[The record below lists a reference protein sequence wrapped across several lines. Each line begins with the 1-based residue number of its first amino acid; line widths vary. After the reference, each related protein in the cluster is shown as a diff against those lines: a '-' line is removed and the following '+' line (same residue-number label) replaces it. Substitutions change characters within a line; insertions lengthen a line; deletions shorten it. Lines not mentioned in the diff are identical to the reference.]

1 MALLPI
7 LTAPDPRLKKKAKPV
22 EKVDDGVRRLMAE
35 MLETMYAAPGI
46 GLAAPQ
52 VGVGK
57 RVLVLDVAREG
68 EPKNPMKL
76 VNPEIVWV
84 SDDDNTYE
92 EGCLSVPEHY
102 AEVARP
108 RAVKVRYRDETGA
121 ERLIEAE
128 GLLATC
134 LQHEIDHLDGIL
146 FIDHL
151 SALKRNMILRK
162 LLKEKKAAERG
173 DEKDEKPGE
182 SPQHSL

>member
-1 MALLPI
+1 MALLTI

-57 RVLVLDVAREG
+57 RVIVLDVAREG
-68 EPKNPMKL
+68 EPKNPLKL
-76 VNPEIVWV
+76 VNPEIVSV
-84 SDDDNTYE
+84 SDDDATYE

-102 AEVARP
+102 AEVVRP
-108 RAVKVRYRDETGA
+108 RAVKVRCLDETGA
-121 ERLIEAE
+121 KREIEAE

-134 LQHEIDHLDGIL
+134 LQHEIDHLDGVL

-151 SALKRNMILRK
+151 SALKRTMILRK

-173 DEKDEKPGE
+173 DAKEKSEE
-182 SPQHSL
+182 SPQHRL